1 MRSVPERDRSK
12 NTVQR
17 LLEAARQ
24 EFSENGYEAARTPRV
39 AERAGVS
46 VGTLYRYFQ
55 DKQDLL
61 VKLTEDLVEMD
72 ESTIMQPS
80 SAAKDPTPQQ
90 VFMDGLARYLDVLAA
105 QRDILKTFLEA
116 SYHDPEFMRMSWRW
130 EFRAVEILASRL
142 ADVSSKPPGDI
153 RAAALVIEHAIF
165 RTMVLGDLYGRVGEK
180 AVPEWSL
187 RSELLT
193 MIARYLGFQ
202 DFRVPGLHM
211 QQEIQV
217 KSKG

>member
-1 MRSVPERDRSK
+1 
-12 NTVQR
+12 VQR
-17 LLEAARQ
+17 LLDAARQ

-39 AERAGVS
+39 AQRAGVS

-72 ESTIMQPS
+72 ESTIMQPA
-80 SAAKDPTPQQ
+80 SAAMGLSPQQ
-90 VFMDGLARYLDVLAA
+90 VFMDGLARYLDVLAS

-116 SYHDPEFMRMSWRW
+116 SYQDPEFMRMSWRW

-142 ADVSSKPPGDI
+142 ADISPKPPGDI

-165 RTMVLGDLYGRVGEK
+165 RTMVLGDLYGRVGKK
-180 AVPEWSL
+180 AVQEGNL
-187 RSELLT
+187 RLELLT
-193 MIARYLGFQ
+193 MIARYMGFQ
-202 DFRVPGLHM
+202 DFRVAGSDM
-211 QQEIQV
+211 QQAIQV

>member
-12 NTVQR
+12 NTVER
-17 LLEAARQ
+17 LLEAARR

-46 VGTLYRYFQ
+46 VGTLYRYFR
-55 DKQDLL
+55 DKRDLL

-72 ESTIMQPS
+72 ESTIMQ
-80 SAAKDPTPQQ
+80 AAGAEGKLPPQQ
-90 VFMDGLARYLDVLAA
+90 IFMEGLARYLDVLAS

-130 EFRAVEILASRL
+130 EFRAVQMLANRL
-142 ADVSSKPPGDI
+142 ADVSPRPPKDL

-165 RTMVLGDLYGRVGEK
+165 RTMLFGDLYGRVGK
-180 AVPEWSL
+180 RAVPNKSI

-193 MIARYLGFQ
+193 MIARYLGFD
-202 DFRVPGLHM
+202 DFQMPGADM
-211 QQEIQV
+211 Q
-217 KSKG
+217 

>member
-1 MRSVPERDRSK
+1 MRSVPERDRSR

-17 LLEAARQ
+17 LLTAARQ
-24 EFSENGYEAARTPRV
+24 EFCENGYEAARTPRV

-46 VGTLYRYFQ
+46 VGTLYRYFR

-72 ESTIMQPS
+72 ESTIMRPAD
-80 SAAKDPTPQQ
+80 AAGNLPPRQI
-90 VFMDGLARYLDVLAA
+90 FMEGIARYLDVLAS

-130 EFRAVEILASRL
+130 EFRAVEILANHLGAVS
-142 ADVSSKPPGDI
+142 ASQPQDV

-165 RTMVLGDLYGRVGEK
+165 RTMVLGDLYGRVGK
-180 AVPEWSL
+180 RAVPERNV

-193 MIARYLGFQ
+193 MIARYLGWN
-202 DFRVPGLHM
+202 DFEMPGCEM

-217 KSKG
+217 KAKG